1 MRSIV
6 AGLACKQI
14 LSWVKPLVFFFVN
27 GSGSRRISPQSPYL
41 GKRYGSGGSRFV
53 KMFRNN
59 IFLLQYNVSLIA
71 TIVNTTMTYSI
82 GKFSV
87 NLQIN
92 FTNIYVFQNSLYKYS
107 TKQTCPQIMRI
118 NLIIIRLG
126 TSFFS
131 FNCLLPLRA
140 RVKVAV

>member
-1 MRSIV
+1 
-6 AGLACKQI
+6 
-14 LSWVKPLVFFFVN
+14 
-27 GSGSRRISPQSPYL
+27 
-41 GKRYGSGGSRFV
+41 
-53 KMFRNN
+53 MFRNN
-59 IFLLQYNVSLIA
+59 IFLLHYNESLIA

-140 RVKVAV
+140 RVKVAVWNFCRVNCQGSFIFSNTAFLGLRHFFYSLLRIIEWFLS